1 MSRNA
6 ARKAEASFVDDAV
19 PNRLVEAVMDDAE
32 KAGFLETK
40 ESRITARLS
49 RKLVD
54 AAKLKTGIKSDSELV
69 KYAIA
74 QIATEDPFKK
84 TFRELRGSI
93 DPDIDLEP

>member
-6 ARKAEASFVDDAV
+6 ARKPPTMEDTV
-19 PNRLVEAVMDDAE
+19 PGRLVEAVMDDAE
-32 KAGFLETK
+32 QQGFLETK

-49 RKLVD
+49 RKMVD
-54 AAKLKTGIKSDSELV
+54 AAKAKTGIKSDSDLV

-84 TFRELRGSI
+84 VFRELRGNI

>member
-1 MSRNA
+1 MPQNA
-6 ARKAEASFVDDAV
+6 ARKSTPPVMEDMV
-19 PNRLVEAVMDDAE
+19 PTRLVEAVMDDAE
-32 KAGFLETK
+32 QQGFLKTK

-49 RKLVD
+49 RKMVD

-84 TFRELRGSI
+84 AFRELRGSI
-93 DPDIDLEP
+93 DPDIDLGP